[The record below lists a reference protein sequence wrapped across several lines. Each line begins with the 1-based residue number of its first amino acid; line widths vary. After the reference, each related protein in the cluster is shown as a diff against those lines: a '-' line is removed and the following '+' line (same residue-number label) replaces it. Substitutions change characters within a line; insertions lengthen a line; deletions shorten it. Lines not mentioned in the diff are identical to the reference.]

1 MTVIL
6 YLNIIVY
13 HQVMVWTHILPKYH
27 HWPWTDR
34 LLLTYPF
41 NTIKNRRLKVYSH
54 IIPKYHR
61 SPSSD
66 GVKSYITQTRPM
78 TMNWWFTVN
87 LSLNTIKNRR
97 LIVDSYLIPKIS
109 SFTIK
114 WWCEVIYCL
123 NTTNDHELIK
133 NCRLIGDSHVIPKY
147 HRSPSS
153 DRVKSYFAQIPQMTM
168 NGWFTVFLSLIT
180 IKNHH
185 SIVDS

>member
-1 MTVIL
+1 MTAPL

-27 HWPWTDR
+27 QWPWTDR

-114 WWCEVIYCL
+114 LWFKVIYCP
-123 NTTNDHELIK
+123 NTANDHELIVSIH
-133 NCRLIGDSHVIPKY
+133 LIHKSHQQSKIDSKL
-147 HRSPSS
+147 SS
-153 DRVKSYFAQIPQMTM
+153 NT
-168 NGWFTVFLSLIT
+168 
-180 IKNHH
+180 
-185 SIVDS
+185 